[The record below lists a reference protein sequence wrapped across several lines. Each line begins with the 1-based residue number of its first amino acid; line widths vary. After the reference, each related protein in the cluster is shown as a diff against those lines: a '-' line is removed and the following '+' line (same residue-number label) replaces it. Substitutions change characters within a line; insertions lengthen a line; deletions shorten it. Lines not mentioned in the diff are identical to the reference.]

1 MTNLLGPEALAMW
14 LYKRWARLPL
24 AFALVILIG
33 GVERGGGAWAADTR
47 SSGADPGALS
57 ALDRE
62 IADGK
67 WGLVDRVLVRRC
79 GQVIFERSYPHDYA
93 KIYGD
98 KARAKGPLNAHLTG
112 PYNYFD
118 SSWHPYYRGSDLHSL
133 QSVTKTMTSVVYG
146 VAVTRGDFKA
156 SLDTP
161 VLHWFPKGAVREI
174 DARKK
179 RMTLRHVL
187 TMSTG
192 LEWNE
197 DVAYDDPKNTATG
210 MEASSDWVSY
220 VIDRPMAGEPGTA
233 FAYNSGASE
242 LLSFIF
248 QAETG
253 QDIERYAEL
262 HLFRQ
267 LGIERHYWKRNPKG
281 AVDTEGGLY
290 LSAPD
295 LAKIGT
301 LFLQGGKWQNKAII
315 RSDWVADSVKPAFEA
330 RGEWRYGYLWWLSP
344 RDGAVAAYAA
354 RGFGGQLLYV
364 MPDKDLVLVM
374 NGWTIPNSKGAE
386 GAVIKAVI
394 TAVDSKPCQPDKS

>member
-1 MTNLLGPEALAMW
+1 VW
-14 LYKRWARLPL
+14 QYKRWLRLPL
-24 AFALVILIG
+24 SFALVLVIG
-33 GVERGGGAWAADTR
+33 GFERDSGAWAADSR
-47 SSGADPGALS
+47 SSAANQGELLALE
-57 ALDRE
+57 RE

-79 GQVIFERSYPHDYA
+79 DNVIFDRSYRHDYA
-93 KIYGD
+93 EIYGD
-98 KARAKGPLNAHLTG
+98 QARTKGPLNAHLTG
-112 PYNYFD
+112 SYNYFD
-118 SSWHPYYRGSDLHSL
+118 SSWHPYYRGTDLHSL

-146 VAVTRGDFKA
+146 VAVTRGDFKS

-161 VLHWFPKGAVREI
+161 VIHWFPKGVVRNLDE
-174 DARKK
+174 RKG

-192 LEWNE
+192 LDWDE
-197 DVAYDDPKNTATG
+197 DVPYDDPKNTATG
-210 MEASSDWVSY
+210 MEASGDWVSY

-253 QDIERYAEL
+253 QDIERYAESY
-262 HLFRQ
+262 LFRP
-267 LGIERHYWKRNPKG
+267 LGIEHHYWKRNPKG

-301 LFLQGGKWQNKAII
+301 LFLQRGTWQNRTII
-315 RSDWVADSVKPAFEA
+315 RSDWVADSVQPAFAA

-344 RDGAVAAYAA
+344 RAGTVAAYAA

-364 MPDKDLVLVM
+364 MPETGLVLVM

-386 GAVIKAVI
+386 EAVIKAVL
-394 TAVDSKPCQPDKS
+394 TAVGSNSCQPGKN

>member
-1 MTNLLGPEALAMW
+1 MT
-14 LYKRWARLPL
+14 L
-24 AFALVILIG
+24 AFALVIFVG
-33 GVERGGGAWAADTR
+33 GVERSSGASAADTR
-47 SSGADPGALS
+47 SNAVDAGEFR

-62 IADGK
+62 IADDK

-79 GQVIFERSYPHDYA
+79 GEVIFDRSYPHDYA
-93 KIYGD
+93 EVYGD
-98 KARAKGPLNAHLTG
+98 QARMKGPLNAHLTG

-118 SSWHPYYRGSDLHSL
+118 SNWHPYYHDSDLHSL
-133 QSVTKTMTSVVYG
+133 QSVTKTITSVVYG

-161 VLHWFPKGAVREI
+161 VLHWFPKGAVGDI
-174 DARKK
+174 DERKK

-192 LEWNE
+192 LDWNE
-197 DVAYDDPKNTATG
+197 DVAYDDPRNTATG
-210 MEASSDWVSY
+210 MEAAGDWVSY

-242 LLSFIF
+242 LLAFIF

-253 QDIERYAEL
+253 QDIERYAES
-262 HLFRQ
+262 HLFRP
-267 LGIERHYWKRNPKG
+267 LGIEHHYWKRNPKG

-290 LSAPD
+290 LSSPD

-301 LFLQGGKWQNKAII
+301 LFLQRGKWQNKTII
-315 RSDWVADSVKPAFEA
+315 RPDWVADSVKPAFEA
-330 RGEWRYGYLWWLSP
+330 RGEWRYGYLWWLWP
-344 RDGAVAAYAA
+344 RDGPVTAYAA

-364 MPDKDLVLVM
+364 MPDTQLVLVM
-374 NGWTIPNSKGAE
+374 NGWTIPHVKGAE
-386 GAVIKAVI
+386 GAVIKAVVA
-394 TAVDSKPCQPDKS
+394 AVDSRTCPPDKN